1 MRSTPAFMKS
11 LRIAYVTTGA
21 ADDPDNWSG
30 LVLHIQEALRAQ
42 GHQMQVI
49 DRVEVPVP
57 LVTRLRGWLARFLQ
71 GRPYGYDRDLSLA
84 RRFALQVE
92 ARLATLAVDC
102 VVAPRSYPVALLRTA
117 LPVACWGDATFH
129 ALRQLYPGY
138 DQIAP
143 TSVRQG
149 EMLEKLAIQRCCL
162 LGYSSHW
169 AAQDALHHYQ
179 ARPDTVHVVPF
190 GANCPSPFDSEAAAA
205 ESVARRVPAPLR
217 LLFVGVDWERKG
229 GPLALRVQEEL
240 LRRGVATELWVAGC
254 DPFHGAPPAGVRCL
268 GFLSKAKPEDAARL
282 RECFEQCHVFL
293 LPTRAECFG
302 VVFAEAAAFAMP
314 SLAVNVGGVADA
326 VMEGCSGCLFDLRA
340 GPEAYADV
348 LQSWANDWPAY
359 RRMAV
364 NAWRVSRGKLNW
376 STAGARFSE
385 LLVDAVARHGQLEAA
400 SRS

>member
-1 MRSTPAFMKS
+1 MKS

-21 ADDPDNWSG
+21 ADDPNNWSG

-42 GHQMQVI
+42 GHQLQVI
-49 DRVEVPVP
+49 DRLEVQVP
-57 LVTRLRGWLARFLQ
+57 LETRLRGWIARFLQ
-71 GRPYGYDRDLSLA
+71 GRPYGYDRDLGLA

-92 ARLATLAVDC
+92 ARLASMQVDC
-102 VVAPRSYPVALLRTA
+102 VVAPRSYPVALLRTT

-149 EMLEKLAIQRCCL
+149 EVLETQAIRRCCL

-169 AAQDALHHYQ
+169 AAQDALHHYR

-190 GANCPSPFDSEAAAA
+190 GANCPSPFGSEVAAA
-205 ESVARRVPAPLR
+205 ESVSRRAPAPLR

-229 GPLALRVQEEL
+229 GPTALRVHQEL
-240 LRRGVATELWVAGC
+240 LRRGVASELWVAGC
-254 DPFHGAPPAGVRCL
+254 DPFQGSPPAGVRCL
-268 GFLSKAKPEDAARL
+268 GFLSKARPEDAARW

-302 VVFAEAAAFAMP
+302 VVFAEAAAFALP
-314 SLAVNVGGVADA
+314 SLATKVGGVADA
-326 VMEGCSGCLFDLRA
+326 VIEGRSGRLFDLQA
-340 GPEAYADV
+340 GPEAYAEV
-348 LQSWANDWPAY
+348 LQTWVNDWAAY
-359 RRMAV
+359 QRAALE
-364 NAWRVSRGKLNW
+364 AWRASREQLNW
-376 STAGARFSE
+376 NVAGARFSE
-385 LLVDAVARHGQLEAA
+385 LLLEAVARHGQPEAA
-400 SRS
+400 PRS